1 MNRCAAPLE
10 LLFLL
15 LILLAAPSLLAQ
27 SATTCHPGVQRLAR
41 GDFAGAL
48 KNLQGLSPDG
58 QSAAALMNSRGVAE
72 LLNGQREKAL
82 QTFSAVLAL
91 DEGFSE
97 ARFNRA
103 IVLLQLQRYQQAAAE
118 LEAIFELGESPL
130 RARASYH
137 RALAAHGSGD
147 LAAAERWLRKATTA
161 EPDLSDAW
169 LYLGVVL
176 ERQNRFAEAG
186 EAYRTFLH
194 YHPASTVALLRF
206 GVVAHRAGFPDAARR
221 NLRQA
226 VQLAPNSPEAVE
238 ARKYLLMLE

>member
-1 MNRCAAPLE
+1 MNRCAAPPE
-10 LLFLL
+10 VLFLL
-15 LILLAAPSLLAQ
+15 LILLAAPSLFAQ
-27 SATTCHPGVQRLAR
+27 TPATCHPGVQRLAR

-48 KNLQGLSPDG
+48 KNLQGLSPTG
-58 QSAAALMNSRGVAE
+58 QSAAVLMNSRGVAE
-72 LLNGQREKAL
+72 LLNGDHQKAL
-82 QTFSAVLAL
+82 QTFAAVLEL
-91 DEGFSE
+91 DGRFVE

-103 IVLLQLQRYQQAAAE
+103 IVLLQLQRYPQAAAE
-118 LEAIFELGESPL
+118 LETILELDESPL
-130 RARASYH
+130 VARASYH
-137 RALAAHGSGD
+137 RALAAHGAGD
-147 LAAAERWLRKATTA
+147 LATAEQWLRKATTA

-194 YHPASTVALLRF
+194 FHPASTVALLRF
-206 GVVAHRAGFPDAARR
+206 GVVAHRAGFPDTARR

-226 VQLAPNSPEAVE
+226 IQLAPNAPEAVE